1 MVSGKGGG
9 CTGWAGVARPRTPS
23 TAGKMVWR
31 RQRGCSGEKGTGP
44 EAKLLTQAPPRS
56 PSRQP
61 LVCGKLNP
69 VNSSGEEPG
78 LRYTGPG
85 HRLLEGTEQAT
96 VRCWGWGSGSSRSY
110 SK

>member
-1 MVSGKGGG
+1 M
-9 CTGWAGVARPRTPS
+9 PS

-44 EAKLLTQAPPRS
+44 ETKLLTQTRPAKPLQAAPS
-56 PSRQP
+56 P
-61 LVCGKLNP
+61 VCGKLNP

-78 LRYTGPG
+78 LRHTGPG

-96 VRCWGWGSGSSRSY
+96 VQCWGWGSGSSRSY
-110 SK
+110 SKQAAGAHGRTPFPY